1 MRLLFA
7 AVLLFSL
14 LNATFVEG
22 EVYSIDSLFPIEGV
36 VLKASGPTSVQMVLE
51 EGSYSVELPPGEYE
65 VSAYYYVNGSLKYY
79 FKEEVVVGGER
90 MQYDLVLFP
99 PDEFEEVVPFVSYV
113 IEDVP
118 GEAADDAVAQVLA
131 GVIILLFFLVGF
143 VLYYFVFNK
152 QTDAEVSGMSGVKP
166 GAGFRKEMDS
176 EEKRVLEILKKSE
189 GMGTQKELRGIM
201 KCTDTKMSLLV
212 SSLEARGLVK
222 RIKRGREKIVKLT
235 LDSGPTHPLQSGKGA
250 K

>member
-1 MRLLFA
+1 MKLLLA

-14 LNATFVEG
+14 LNATFLEG

-65 VSAYYYVNGSLKYY
+65 ISAYYYVNGSLRYY
-79 FKEEVVVGGER
+79 FKEEVVVGGEK

-99 PDEFEEVVPFVSYV
+99 PDEFEEVVPFVSYE

-118 GEAADDAVAQVLA
+118 GDSVDDTVAQVIA
-131 GVIILLFFLVGF
+131 GVIIILFFLVGF

-152 QTDAEVSGMSGVKP
+152 ESNKAVAGMEEVKP
-166 GAGFRKEMDS
+166 HSSFRKELDS

-189 GMGTQKELRGIM
+189 GMSTQKELRGIM

-222 RIKRGREKIVKLT
+222 RIKRGRENIVKLRAR
-235 LDSGPTHPLQSGKGA
+235 L
-250 K
+250 